1 MTVPPDGLSQRMDNS
16 YGPEET
22 FCPVYAWLLLQ
33 ERKDH
38 LNLIEGVVVDIL
50 RAKWNSFIRARYLS
64 TR

>member
-16 YGPEET
+16 YG
-22 FCPVYAWLLLQ
+22 PVYAWLLLQ